1 MPRMKTKIV
10 DGNLY
15 QMTKFAYR
23 CDLCKHVIESVSKD
37 IPIGCKCGNLYIS
50 GGIEYGGS
58 IASMIDHI
66 TDVSEWKLIKGD
78 FDADIMP
85 SK

>member
-23 CDLCKHVIESVSKD
+23 CNLCNDLVDSVTKEVA
-37 IPIGCKCGNLYIS
+37 IGCKCGNLYLT
-50 GGIEYGGS
+50 GGLEYGGS
-58 IASMIDHI
+58 IASTFDDI
-66 TDVSEWKLIKGD
+66 TDMCEWRLIKGD
-78 FDADIMP
+78 FDIDIMP

>member
-23 CDLCKHVIESVSKD
+23 CDLCTDVIESVSKD
-37 IPIGCKCGNLYIS
+37 EPVGCKCGNLYIT
-50 GGIEYGGS
+50 GGLEYGGS
-58 IASMIDHI
+58 IASIFDDI
-66 TDVSEWKLIKGD
+66 TDMSEWRLVKRD
-78 FDADIMP
+78 FDIDIMP
-85 SK
+85 GK